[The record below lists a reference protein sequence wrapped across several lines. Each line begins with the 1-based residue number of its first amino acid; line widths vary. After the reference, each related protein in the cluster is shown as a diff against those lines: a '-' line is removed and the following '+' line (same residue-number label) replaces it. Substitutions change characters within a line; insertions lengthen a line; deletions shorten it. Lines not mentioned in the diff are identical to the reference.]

1 MPTGYTYPVCEGKI
15 TEFPDF
21 ALSCA
26 RAFGALISMR
36 EEPMDAPLPD
46 EIAASTNY
54 YDQKIEESQKRLG
67 EVQAMTNADADAA
80 ADAAYGAA
88 LKSRDD
94 YLASKRVEA
103 ERLNAMLAKV
113 GAWHPP
119 SSDHSEMKK
128 FMIEQLVMSLPGD
141 YAPAIPERLDGATWR
156 KREGDKLA
164 ESIVYNQKERDK
176 EVTRAGGRTRWL
188 KELRASLGPRSQAA

>member
-103 ERLNAMLAKV
+103 ERLNAMEVRLGCRSLA
-113 GAWHPP
+113 
-119 SSDHSEMKK
+119 
-128 FMIEQLVMSLPGD
+128 
-141 YAPAIPERLDGATWR
+141 R
-156 KREGDKLA
+156 KGLA
-164 ESIVYNQKERDK
+164 EFGKGLWDDEGP
-176 EVTRAGGRTRWL
+176 AGSGYCAT
-188 KELRASLGPRSQAA
+188 KQGRASLASADGKNL

>member
-54 YDQKIEESQKRLG
+54 
-67 EVQAMTNADADAA
+67 
-80 ADAAYGAA
+80 
-88 LKSRDD
+88 
-94 YLASKRVEA
+94 
-103 ERLNAMLAKV
+103 
-113 GAWHPP
+113 
-119 SSDHSEMKK
+119 
-128 FMIEQLVMSLPGD
+128 
-141 YAPAIPERLDGATWR
+141 
-156 KREGDKLA
+156 
-164 ESIVYNQKERDK
+164 
-176 EVTRAGGRTRWL
+176 
-188 KELRASLGPRSQAA
+188 